1 MGNFLQYALGK
12 VLGTKNERELK
23 RLSARVVEINALE
36 PEMQQLPDA
45 EFPLRTIRLKERLA
59 GGAKLDD
66 ILPEAFA
73 LCREAGRRT
82 LNMRHFDVQLIGG
95 MVLHEGRIAEMKTGE
110 GKTLVA
116 TLPCY
121 LNAMEGKGVHLV
133 TVNDYLAKRDAAW
146 MGPIYRLLGLS
157 VGVIVHDLSDDE
169 RRAAYGCDLT
179 YGTNNEF
186 GFDYLR
192 DNMKFDLKDYVQRPH
207 HYAIVDEVDSILIDE
222 ARTPLII
229 SGASDEVTD
238 KYFRVDKVIPHLVEK
253 DDYEVDEK
261 HRQATPTESGIAK
274 AEKLLGIENLYD
286 PANIEYLHHFEQALK
301 AHTLFKLDRDY
312 VVKDG
317 EVIIVDEFTG
327 RLMPGRRWSDGLH
340 QAVEAK
346 EGVKIESENQTL
358 ATVTF
363 QNYFRMYKKLA
374 GMTGTAETEA
384 AEFEKIYNLEII
396 IVPTNRTLI
405 RHEYAD
411 VVYRTE
417 REKFNAVIEEIK
429 EYHLRGQPVLVGSI
443 AIEKSERLSVA
454 LKKAGVVPARL
465 QEAARAAGL
474 EGPKLKIWLE
484 RLAQVP
490 HPGLDWLIRAGVG
503 ISTIKEM
510 LNQGRYKTLM
520 TDANGTRQAF
530 LDAVLK
536 RTPRGYPYNVLPLA
550 EESILPDV
558 VALAND
564 TDEKCLP
571 VLDCLIEL
579 RCPPARIPEVLGMK
593 EVRHNVLN
601 AKQHEREALIVAQ
614 AGRVGAV
621 TVSTNMAGRG
631 TDILLGG
638 NPETMAREEFR
649 KMPEKYREQGINPEP
664 PERPPEGS
672 GADIFGGYVEAYA
685 AWRKQWAEFID
696 RFKTVTDTEHAKVVA
711 LGGLHILCTER
722 HEARRIDNQLRGRAG
737 RQGDP
742 GSSRFYLSLEDDL
755 LRIFAGE
762 RISSI
767 MYKLGMEEGVPIE
780 SRLISKR
787 IEAAQK
793 AVEAQNFESR
803 KHLLEYD
810 DVMNKQRETVY
821 GLRRQLLEGTDQ
833 KEFVMDAA
841 DRVAGWLVEK
851 FCPKDQH
858 ADQWNMHGLRTEFW
872 GRFGIDLKKHELP
885 LDPKRLEELS
895 ALLEDLVHKHYDER
909 ELVWTA
915 ERMRLHERMVM
926 LQVVDGQ
933 WKDHLLAMD
942 HLKEGIGLR
951 GYSQRDPLVEYKRES
966 FEMFEAMMDR
976 VEDET
981 LRYLFLMRTPEEEE
995 EMIRQYQQRKR
1006 REQREMQM
1014 IGGGAVEKPQQV
1026 IRREKIRRNDPC
1038 PCGSGKKYKKCHGAA
1053 GPGTAGP
1060 LAAGP
1065 KGGAPAKPESGAKA

>member
-1 MGNFLQYALGK
+1 MGNYLQFALGK
-12 VLGTKNERELK
+12 VFGTKNERELK
-23 RLSARVVEINALE
+23 RLSDRVVEINSLE
-36 PEMQQLPDA
+36 PEMQKLPDT
-45 EFPLRTIRLKERLA
+45 EFPLRTKQLKERLA
-59 GGAKLDD
+59 GGATLDE

-82 LNMRHFDVQLIGG
+82 INMRHFDVQLLGG
-95 MVLHEGRIAEMKTGE
+95 MVLHEGKIAEMKTGE

-121 LNAMEGKGVHLV
+121 LNALEGKGVHLV

-229 SGASDEVTD
+229 SGSSDEATD
-238 KYFRVDKVIPHLVEK
+238 KYMRVDKVIPHLVEK
-253 DDYEVDEK
+253 EDYEVDEK

-274 AEKLLGIENLYD
+274 AEKLLGLENLYD
-286 PANIEYLHHFEQALK
+286 PANIEYNHHFQQALK

-384 AEFEKIYNLEII
+384 AEFEKIYNLEIV

-417 REKFNAVIEEIK
+417 REKFNAVIDEIK
-429 EYHLRGQPVLVGSI
+429 EDHLCGQPVLVGSI
-443 AIEKSERLSVA
+443 AIEKSERLSLA

-465 QEAARAAGL
+465 QEVAKTAGL
-474 EGPKLKIWLE
+474 EGPKLKMWVE
-484 RLAQVP
+484 RLAQTP
-490 HPGLDWLIRAGVG
+490 NPALEWLTRAGVAV
-503 ISTIKEM
+503 STVKEM
-510 LNQGRYKTLM
+510 LSQGRYQTLAAG
-520 TDANGTRQAF
+520 ANGTRRAF
-530 LDAVLK
+530 LEAVLK
-536 RTPRGYPYNVLPLA
+536 RAPRGYPYNGLPPA
-550 EESILPDV
+550 DESILPDLL
-558 VALAND
+558 ALANN
-564 TDEKCLP
+564 TDEKCIP
-571 VLDCLIEL
+571 VLDYLVEH
-579 RCPPARIPEVLGMK
+579 RCQPARVAEVLGMK

-601 AKQHEREALIVAQ
+601 AKQHEREALVVAQ
-614 AGRVGAV
+614 AGRVGAI

-649 KMPEKYREQGINPEP
+649 KSPDKYREQGITPDP

-672 GADIFGGYVEAYA
+672 GTDVFGAYVEAYA
-685 AWRKQWAEFID
+685 AWRKQWAEFVD
-696 RFKTVTDTEHAKVVA
+696 RFKAVTDAEHAKVVA
-711 LGGLHILCTER
+711 LGGLHILGTER

-767 MYKLGMEEGVPIE
+767 MHKLGMEEGVPIE

-810 DVMNKQRETVY
+810 DVMNKQRETIY
-821 GLRRQLLEGTDQ
+821 GLRRQLLEGSDQ
-833 KEFVMDAA
+833 KEFVLDAA
-841 DRVAGWLVEK
+841 DRIVDWLVEK

-858 ADQWNMHGLRTEFW
+858 ADQWNTSGLRTEAW
-872 GRFGIDLKKHELP
+872 GRFGLDLKKHDLP
-885 LDPKRLEELS
+885 YDQKRLEELD
-895 ALLEDLVHKHYDER
+895 AQIKELVHAHYDER
-909 ELVWTA
+909 EQVWGA
-915 ERMRLHERMVM
+915 ERMRMHERMVM

-981 LRYLFLMRTPEEEE
+981 LRYLFLMRTPDEEE

-1006 REQREMQM
+1006 REQREMQFV
-1014 IGGGAVEKPQQV
+1014 GSGAVEKPQQV
-1026 IRREKIRRNDPC
+1026 IRREKIGRNDPC
-1038 PCGSGKKYKKCHGAA
+1038 PCGSGKKYKKCHGAG
-1053 GPGTAGP
+1053 GPV
-1060 LAAGP
+1060 AA
-1065 KGGAPAKPESGAKA
+1065 APAKPGAGARA